1 MACGRLGDPPTI
13 RFADEPLPLY
23 RFLEQTRF
31 TIPGVELIAD
41 SEVSLRNDPYL
52 IDHAFSG
59 EPLLP
64 AVVGLEAMTQVA
76 QTVSGKTALRI
87 DNVELLHPVTLATM
101 RVAALRVGGLVG
113 ERVARASGTPVG
125 GGAPGGAHHSEDVV
139 DIAIRSSSTQFHLDH
154 FRARVVVGTRGERA
168 RLTIPGGAVTH

>member
-23 RFLEQTRF
+23 RFLEHTRF
-31 TIPGVELIAD
+31 TIPGVVLIAD
-41 SEVSLRNDPYL
+41 SEVSLPNVRYL

-59 EPLLP
+59 EPQLP

-101 RVAALRVGGLVG
+101 RVAALVGD
-113 ERVARASGTPVG
+113 RVARASGTPVG

-139 DIAIRSSSTQFHLDH
+139 DIAIRSSSTQ
-154 FRARVVVGTRGERA
+154 
-168 RLTIPGGAVTH
+168 